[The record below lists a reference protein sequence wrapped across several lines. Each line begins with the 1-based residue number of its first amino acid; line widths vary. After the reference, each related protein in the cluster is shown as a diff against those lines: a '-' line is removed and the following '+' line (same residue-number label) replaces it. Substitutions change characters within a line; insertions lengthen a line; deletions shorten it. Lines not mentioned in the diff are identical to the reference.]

1 MSRMRRLAP
10 CPRGHGA
17 LCRPYTLL
25 GLPLLRPT
33 RVTAG
38 WNPNVDRCSAAKPIN
53 PHTGAGSRTA
63 RVRMCQAPDDGLRP
77 GGLHPS
83 TAGCA
88 GSASAAVTQRAKAV
102 MFRPSSCSEA
112 ARPDISSPI
121 SGVPR
126 RPNTRLRDAGVSVSG
141 FGKTGS
147 TWEVRAA
154 AQACGARI
162 Q

>member
-53 PHTGAGSRTA
+53 PHTGVGSRTA

-83 TAGCA
+83 YGGLVVKPRLTHANAHPTA
-88 GSASAAVTQRAKAV
+88 SNPK
-102 MFRPSSCSEA
+102 
-112 ARPDISSPI
+112 I
-121 SGVPR
+121 
-126 RPNTRLRDAGVSVSG
+126 
-141 FGKTGS
+141 GKCDLHVLDDGN
-147 TWEVRAA
+147 
-154 AQACGARI
+154 G
-162 Q
+162 